1 MSFFLFAKQFVDML
15 YPYQILDYL
24 MVILVVILLVYQTA
38 LVRPDIRSHFGITD
52 GIILLLG
59 ILLTITLF
67 RSQGGYQTYFK
78 VMSAF
83 LMYFVGR
90 IYYDRIK
97 ECYSALT
104 LASYLIVY
112 LNFGH
117 RIWNFRGH
125 LLQIKDAGGD
135 WYYNDTDMAFAI
147 VLAMVFIA
155 MFAKNTIFK
164 LITIFLI
171 CPYMVFYSDA
181 GIQMVLMIAV
191 YVIIGIYILEL
202 IIRNRKVTGVLLSI
216 MVLGLLGIVVLVY
229 APVLGIGQQE
239 GILNLFTGR
248 FLDQGNMYSRYVDW
262 DQVLT
267 RCRQEHL
274 LTQVWGVGMGAE
286 YSIQSLYLKIYYT
299 LGYVGIG
306 LSLLTII
313 SILYYVMRVEDR
325 KTFYLAVIMAILL
338 LGSGV
343 TVNSMEST
351 QMSWF
356 PMLFAGMV
364 ISSVQAGE
372 GERKC

>member
-15 YPYQILDYL
+15 YPHQILDYL

-59 ILLTITLF
+59 ILLTVTLF

-164 LITIFLI
+164 LVTIFLI

-286 YSIQSLYLKIYYT
+286 YSIQRLYLKIYYT

-325 KTFYLAVIMAILL
+325 KTFYLAVILAILL

>member
-52 GIILLLG
+52 GIMLLLG
-59 ILLTITLF
+59 ILLTVTLF

-164 LITIFLI
+164 LVTIFLI

-239 GILNLFTGR
+239 GILNLFTGQ

-325 KTFYLAVIMAILL
+325 KTFYLAVILAILL

>member
-24 MVILVVILLVYQTA
+24 MVILVVILLIYQTA

-59 ILLTITLF
+59 ILLTVTLF
-67 RSQGGYQTYFK
+67 RSQRGYQTYFK

-83 LMYFVGR
+83 LMYYVGR

-112 LNFGH
+112 FNFGH

-229 APVLGIGQQE
+229 APVLGIGQPE
-239 GILNLFTGR
+239 GILSMFAGR
-248 FLDQGNMYSRYVDW
+248 FLDQGNMYSRYADW
-262 DQVLT
+262 SQVLT
-267 RCRQEHL
+267 RCRREHL

-343 TVNSMEST
+343 TMNSMEST

-364 ISSVQAGE
+364 ISSVQAGK
-372 GERKC
+372 GEREC